1 MSQKSSF
8 LDKDLFLYEDVFLY
22 FFIDEYLNMLQH
34 AETSV
39 SAIGV
44 PPTMSDSEI
53 LFVFILACRDHSGN
67 YEKALNSAQR
77 NGLIRQRL
85 SRGQYCRRL
94 HKVYD
99 LAVAILMFLGEL
111 AKENQLKYAMD
122 SFPIATCKN
131 IRISRSKLVQGNEYR
146 GYNKSKREYFFGF
159 KVHMITA
166 LDGRIVEMEF
176 TPGSYFDTC
185 AFNLLNFE
193 LPEGSEIFAD
203 KAYNAYDKEDQLSDA
218 GLNLEVIRKQNS
230 LKEDNKYVFNWL
242 KQLDRKHIETD
253 ISVIEQAFPKTIHAV
268 TKKGF
273 LLKIIGFCI
282 AHNFSFYF

>member
-1 MSQKSSF
+1 MSQNSSI
-8 LDKDLFLYEDVFLY
+8 LDKNIFIYEDVFIY
-22 FFIDEYLNMLQH
+22 FFIDDYLKLLQH
-34 AETSV
+34 PETSV

-53 LFVFILACRDHSGN
+53 LFVFILACRDHGGN

-77 NGLIRQRL
+77 NILIRQRL
-85 SRGQYCRRL
+85 SRSQYCRRL
-94 HKVYD
+94 HAIYD
-99 LAVAILMFLGEL
+99 LAVAILMFLGEF
-111 AKENQLKYAMD
+111 AKENQQKYAMD

-131 IRISRSKLVQGNEYR
+131 IRIFRSKLVQGNEYR
-146 GYNKSKREYFFGF
+146 GYNKSKREWFFGF
-159 KVHMITA
+159 KVHMITSI
-166 LDGRIVEMEF
+166 DGRIVEMEF

-218 GLNLEVIRKQNS
+218 GLHLEVIRKKNS

-253 ISVIEQAFPKTIHAV
+253 ISVLEQAFPKTIHAV
-268 TKKGF
+268 TKQGF
-273 LLKIIGFCI
+273 LLKVIGFCI
-282 AHNFSFYF
+282 AYNFSFYF

>member
-1 MSQKSSF
+1 MSQNSSI
-8 LDKDLFLYEDVFLY
+8 LDKNIFIYEDVFIY
-22 FFIDEYLNMLQH
+22 FFIDDYLKMLQH
-34 AETSV
+34 PETSV

-53 LFVFILACRDHSGN
+53 LLVFILACRDHGGN
-67 YEKALNSAQR
+67 YEKALKSAQR

-85 SRGQYCRRL
+85 CRSQYCRRL

-99 LAVAILMFLGEL
+99 LAVAILMFLGEF
-111 AKENQLKYAMD
+111 AKENQQKYAID

-131 IRISRSKLVQGNEYR
+131 IRIFRSKLVQGKEYR
-146 GYNKSKREYFFGF
+146 GYNKSKREWFFGF
-159 KVHMITA
+159 KVHMITSI
-166 LDGRIVEMEF
+166 DGRIVEMEF

-185 AFNLLNFE
+185 AFNLLNFD

-253 ISVIEQAFPKTIHAV
+253 ISVLEQAFPKTIHAV
-268 TKKGF
+268 TKQGF

-282 AHNFSFYF
+282 AYNFSFYF